1 MMINSVPCVNE
12 TKVNGRPV
20 LWPPTQTFLG
30 PRHAFLETKAF
41 SVNAFHNLVIN
52 AQPRPQGAFPW
63 LWRWA
68 PHLQSQGKRPGD
80 EVVHFSCYSIRNKHS
95 LGSRDPKRIGC
106 AQ

>member
-20 LWPPTQTFLG
+20 LWPPTKTFLG

-68 PHLQSQGKRPGD
+68 PHLQSQGKTPWGR
-80 EVVHFSCYSIRNKHS
+80 
-95 LGSRDPKRIGC
+95 GC
-106 AQ
+106 AFQLLFNTKQTLARIT